1 MFRWQEAKSFNFR
14 ATPMGLDHIKAPG
27 EKVPAESANQWG
39 TVSHMRTMEENEAC
53 SWAGHDM
60 VMTNPIILYWICSTS
75 VCNHPVGAPTKP
87 DFFLTW
93 ACMTVWEKTIQ
104 PSYNITYFQHTRNHT
119 RNTPSKKNTPYRTG
133 KKMVCCAVGKINELV
148 RTARFERSELLR
160 KNNSRVAMKYILGS
174 CRGLCTNF
182 GGDMFGWKESATI
195 LFFNEKNENRVISLF
210 ALPFFKIYYM
220 TT

>member
-1 MFRWQEAKSFNFR
+1 
-14 ATPMGLDHIKAPG
+14 
-27 EKVPAESANQWG
+27 
-39 TVSHMRTMEENEAC
+39 
-53 SWAGHDM
+53 M

-87 DFFLTW
+87 EFFLTW
-93 ACMTVWEKTIQ
+93 ACMTVWEKKTIQ
-104 PSYNITYFQHTRNHT
+104 PSYSITYFQHTRNHT

-133 KKMVCCAVGKINELV
+133 KKMVCCAVGKVNELV
-148 RTARFERSELLR
+148 RTAHFERSKLLR

-195 LFFNEKNENRVISLF
+195 RFFLMRKMRIALFHYSHCPFLKYIIWPHNINYCCCFCCRFHAVLIFFPVRVVISVSLQPDIVVSLLFLLLFFLCLF
-210 ALPFFKIYYM
+210 S
-220 TT
+220 

>member
-1 MFRWQEAKSFNFR
+1 
-14 ATPMGLDHIKAPG
+14 
-27 EKVPAESANQWG
+27 
-39 TVSHMRTMEENEAC
+39 
-53 SWAGHDM
+53 M

-87 DFFLTW
+87 DFFFNMSVHDCVGKNNTTLLQYYLFSTH
-93 ACMTVWEKTIQ
+93 AKTYQ
-104 PSYNITYFQHTRNHT
+104 KHPV
-119 RNTPSKKNTPYRTG
+119 KKNTPYRTG

-182 GGDMFGWKESATI
+182 GGDMFG
-195 LFFNEKNENRVISLF
+195 
-210 ALPFFKIYYM
+210 
-220 TT
+220 